1 MKITIEDL
9 AKIVNDKM
17 KLFSDNN
24 EDGRIKELS
33 ERRIRDYI
41 SKNLLHKGHKEG
53 KYTYYDQSHI
63 DKLIMLR
70 QLQDEGI
77 QERTLQKMN
86 YTTSINH
93 TEIDEDKENILSVLS
108 SINNRSPLN
117 TMTASS
123 AISDLSKVNRNLNVS
138 NLSKYEVKNKRE
150 YTITENVSI
159 SISGNINQEEQ
170 KKALENLIELFKNK
184 L

>member
-1 MKITIEDL
+1 MKITIEHL

-17 KLFSDNN
+17 KLLSDNS

-41 SKNLLHKGHKEG
+41 SKNLLHKGNKEG

-86 YTTSINH
+86 STTSINN
-93 TEIDEDKENILSVLS
+93 TEVDEDKENILSVLS
-108 SINNRSPLN
+108 SINNRSSLN
-117 TMTASS
+117 IMTASS
-123 AISDLSKVNRNLNVS
+123 ASDLSQINRNLNVS
-138 NLSKYEVKNKRE
+138 NLAKYEVKTKKE

-159 SISGNINQEEQ
+159 SISGNIKQEEQ